1 MKLRCNTYQVLVLL
15 NAGCYNFEALRVD
28 ERCRTPRHSEGQLE
42 PISLDA
48 LLGGGGLGDKARPR
62 HFLFP
67 KVAVGNVMLI
77 TKIQFWPCGP
87 RLVLPCQ

>member
-1 MKLRCNTYQVLVLL
+1 MLLVLL
-15 NAGCYNFEALRVD
+15 SSACYNFEALRVD

-77 TKIQFWPCGP
+77 TKIQFWPVARGWC
-87 RLVLPCQ
+87 